1 MNLFKIETGVKRQ
14 GSEIKD
20 QGSGV
25 RGQGSVVNCEA
36 GFTIVE
42 LIVVLAI
49 MSILVGMAYS
59 ALRTPNEKIA
69 CQYIYS
75 KMNLAKMRAVSGNTG
90 VSWSVDVDDE
100 LSGSN
105 FWDLT
110 SVTWGQEVA
119 YQTSVTFAL
128 ADPGISFPSNGID
141 FDSGPGTSNIIYFS
155 SKGMAEDGSN
165 NSTNGSVYIYNV
177 ESSNRICAVIV
188 RTTGLIKMR
197 SSSDGGNTWN

>member
-69 CQYIYS
+69 CKEIYS
-75 KMNLAKMRAVSGNTG
+75 NLQLAKMRAVSTG
-90 VSWSVDVDDE
+90 VDVAVNVDTDLNSVEDVSVPEEVTYIPGAGGTVNQAWSE
-100 LSGSN
+100 G
-105 FWDLT
+105 
-110 SVTWGQEVA
+110 
-119 YQTSVTFAL
+119 
-128 ADPGISFPSNGID
+128 FPSGGID
-141 FDSGPGTSNIIYFS
+141 FEGGNIVTFTP
-155 SKGMAEDGSN
+155 KGMATS
-165 NSTNGSVYIYNV
+165 GSVYLYDVNN
-177 ESSNRICAVIV
+177 SNRLCAVRV
-188 RTTGLIKMR
+188 LTTGLIMM
-197 SSSDGGNTWN
+197 STSVDMGVNWN